1 MERGVI
7 KRDVVIKPA
16 GGKHLVRYTPV
27 TSDAAAKLVISLA
40 ALRCWKREQ
49 WDIVDAYLNAAIDNG
64 AIFMKQPTGHEFFLA
79 LAEKNLYAFSIRI
92 RYFMAICGTK
102 CFLMT

>member
-1 MERGVI
+1 MLERGVI

-16 GGKHLVRYTPV
+16 GGKYLVRYTPV

-64 AIFMKQPTGHEFFLA
+64 AIFMKQPTGHEFFWPWRR
-79 LAEKNLYAFSIRI
+79 RI
-92 RYFMAICGTK
+92 CMHSQSESGTLWP
-102 CFLMT
+102 FVARSVF